1 MAGNIGTSGR
11 ELANIIA
18 GEYNK
23 IESSINISPGFGS
36 FNPRS
41 AEDYVEVTL
50 NSNCPNVV
58 SDAETVTCQDVTVE
72 DTDFIFTATI
82 EVKEGICAEG
92 VLPVNGTVSFDLKIF
107 GQSNSVLR
115 IDLSS

>member
-1 MAGNIGTSGR
+1 MAGNIGTQGT

-23 IESSINISPGFGS
+23 IESSINISPGPGS
-36 FNPRS
+36 FSPRV
-41 AEDYVEVTL
+41 AEGYVKVSL
-50 NSNCPNVV
+50 NSNCPNIMT
-58 SDAETVTCQDVTVE
+58 DADTVTCQDVTVA
-72 DTDFIFTATI
+72 DDDFTFTATI
-82 EVKEGICAEG
+82 EVKEGICADG
-92 VLPVNGTVSFDLKIF
+92 ILPTNGTVSFDLKIF